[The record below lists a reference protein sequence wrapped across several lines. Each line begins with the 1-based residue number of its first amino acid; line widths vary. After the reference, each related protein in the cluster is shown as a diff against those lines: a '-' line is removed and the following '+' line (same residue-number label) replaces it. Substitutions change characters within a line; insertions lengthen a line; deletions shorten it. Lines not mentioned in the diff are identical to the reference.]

1 MSNRADARRVM
12 NRVMDRSENRW
23 LENRGLWLLLGVLAL
38 FSLSLFLIPAFVIRP
53 FRHQSERALGL
64 SIAVKRIAPALTV
77 AALVGVLATG
87 ARLWRRSSWMLRTG
101 IVIALVLSTASAVM
115 VRQNYFEWMFHPI
128 KTAGFVPAGDAHLG
142 DKEMVMAVRIG
153 REARAYPIVQIAYH
167 HILNDTVEEVPI
179 VVTY

>member
-1 MSNRADARRVM
+1 MNRVM
-12 NRVMDRSENRW
+12 NRS
-23 LENRGLWLLLGVLAL
+23 ENRGLWLLLGLLAM

-64 SIAVKRIAPALTV
+64 AIAVKRIAPALTV
-77 AALVGVLATG
+77 AALVGVLAMG
-87 ARLWRRSSWMLRTG
+87 ARLWRSSSRVSRTG
-101 IVIALVLSTASAVM
+101 IGMALALSVASAVM

-128 KTAGFVPAGDAHLG
+128 AAAGFVSAADAHLG

-153 REARAYPIVQIAYH
+153 RETRAYPIVQMAYH
-167 HILNDTVEEVPI
+167 HILNDTVAEVPI

>member
-1 MSNRADARRVM
+1 MNLRVM
-12 NRVMDRSENRW
+12 SRVMDRSENRR

-77 AALVGVLATG
+77 AALVGVLALSV
-87 ARLWRRSSWMLRTG
+87 RLWRSSSRVSRTG
-101 IVIALVLSTASAVM
+101 IVMALVLSVASAVM

-128 KTAGFVPAGDAHLG
+128 AAAGFISAGDDHLG

-153 REARAYPIVQIAYH
+153 REERAYPIVQMAYH
-167 HILNDTVEEVPI
+167 HILNDTVGEVPI